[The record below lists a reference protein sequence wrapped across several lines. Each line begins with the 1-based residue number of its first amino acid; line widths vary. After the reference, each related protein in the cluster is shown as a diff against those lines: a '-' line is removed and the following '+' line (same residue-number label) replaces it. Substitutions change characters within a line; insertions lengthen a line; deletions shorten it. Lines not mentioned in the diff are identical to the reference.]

1 MGENIEEMQRL
12 LKETVEHL
20 QAGGKSDRRKAVD
33 SLNRLAAIATT
44 MALTLQSQQYR
55 S

>member
-20 QAGGKSDRRKAVD
+20 QAGGKSDRRKAAE
-33 SLNRLAAIATT
+33 SLTRLAAIATT
-44 MALTLQSQQYR
+44 MSLTLQSQQFR

>member
-12 LKETVEHL
+12 LKEIVERL
-20 QAGGKSDRRKAVD
+20 QAGSKADRRKAVE
-33 SLNRLAAIATT
+33 SLNRLASIATT
-44 MALTLQSQQYR
+44 MSLTLQSQQHR